1 MKICDRGKSNKNARK
16 RSRNDGKQT
25 KKKYSYHSEWLMN
38 FVLCVNQKFILK
50 EIFILEKNKIFFHHK
65 INIKRTFHFRR
76 LFLKEIFIFCGF
88 LSVFTRRP
96 ENINLLEGDFRF
108 LFFFFFYFPVPLFDF
123 YLNTYLIEII
133 LIWNLILFFRSW
145 LNCIMKRKVNCK
157 EDFLINFFSLGNGT

>member
-1 MKICDRGKSNKNARK
+1 
-16 RSRNDGKQT
+16 
-25 KKKYSYHSEWLMN
+25 MN

-76 LFLKEIFIFCGF
+76 LFLKEILIFCGF
-88 LSVFTRRP
+88 LLFFTRRP

-108 LFFFFFYFPVPLFDF
+108 LFFFFFYFAVPFFDF

-145 LNCIMKRKVNCK
+145 RNRIMKRKVNCK